1 MSELWCFIV
10 KRCYLVHFEQPEQKA
25 ETLMII
31 ASKVLSKKGERE
43 QSYPLMP
50 EHFHADGIELDYLSL
65 LKLNS
70 SHNQILPPSTS
81 DLLNTSHEI
90 VDTFVKIRLRNMK
103 LAKKFM
109 QLDIINTLKIE
120 YLKAMSYE
128 RKEFCFNKIK

>member
-70 SHNQILPPSTS
+70 IHNHILPASTS
-81 DLLNTSHEI
+81 N
-90 VDTFVKIRLRNMK
+90 
-103 LAKKFM
+103 
-109 QLDIINTLKIE
+109 
-120 YLKAMSYE
+120 
-128 RKEFCFNKIK
+128 